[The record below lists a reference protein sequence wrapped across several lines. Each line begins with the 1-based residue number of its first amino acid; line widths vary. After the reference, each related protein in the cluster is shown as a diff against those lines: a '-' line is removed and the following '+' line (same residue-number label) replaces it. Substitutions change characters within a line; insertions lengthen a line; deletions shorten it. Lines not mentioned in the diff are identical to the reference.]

1 MNFIE
6 STQKTFNSIA
16 DTVFAKLQSGEEANL
31 NLNAEDSVFIRINN
45 NKVRQNTHVEQRT
58 ISMQFQKNTRTSKIT
73 FDITGESASDTARA
87 LEILEMAR
95 TECGLLPEDPK
106 QVPMR
111 NNGTSSNYIKGSL
124 LTHEE
129 MFEKLISPA
138 AGSDLAGLYCAGPR
152 VSANRNSAGQNHF
165 FATDSFFIDYS
176 LYMGEKAVKGIYAG
190 TTWNQDEY
198 AANLAQNKNQLKLM
212 DRPKK
217 VLPPGPYKVYLA
229 PGAVAEM
236 ASMFSWGAMSYSAY
250 KQGSSPLQKLADNE
264 KSLSPLFSMRE
275 NFSTGLTP
283 PFNSLGEVSAEKV
296 DLINQGQLKTFLIS
310 SGTAKEYG
318 VDGNLAGPSEGP
330 RALEIMP
337 GTLAKENILK
347 ELGTGVY
354 LSNLHYLNWSDRPTA
369 RITGMTRYACFW
381 VENGEIVAPIADMR
395 WDESLYEA
403 LGENLLAVT
412 NFQDIDPTIDTYN
425 SRAWGGKKLPGL
437 LIKDF
442 KFTL

>member
-6 STQKTFNSIA
+6 NTKNIFNALA
-16 DTVFAKLQSGEEANL
+16 DHLFAQLTDGEQANL
-31 NLNAEDSVFIRINN
+31 NLSAEESVFIRFNN
-45 NKVRQNTHVEQRT
+45 NKVRQNTHIEQRT
-58 ISMQFQKNTRTSKIT
+58 LTLQLQNNQRTAKLS
-73 FDITGESASDTARA
+73 FDITSDVTEDKQRVDEFLILARK
-87 LEILEMAR
+87 
-95 TECGLLPEDPK
+95 ECELLPVDPK
-106 QVPMR
+106 QVEMR
-111 NNGTSSNYIKGSL
+111 NNGTSNNYIKGHL

-129 MFEKLISPA
+129 MFAKITGPA
-138 AGSDLAGLYCAGPR
+138 EGSDLAGIYCAGPR
-152 VSANRNSAGQNHF
+152 VSASRNSAGQNHF

-176 LYMGEKAVKGIYAG
+176 LYHGEKAVKGTYAG

-198 AANLAQNKNQLKLM
+198 AANLALTKNQLKLM

-217 VLPPGPYKVYLA
+217 VLKPGAYKVYLA
-229 PGAVAEM
+229 PGAVAEL

-250 KQGSSPLQKLADNE
+250 KQGNSALQKLADKE
-264 KSLSPLFSMRE
+264 KSLSKLLSIRE
-275 NFSTGLTP
+275 NFATGLTP
-283 PFNSLGEVSAEKV
+283 PFNYLGEVSAEKV
-296 DLINQGQLKTFLIS
+296 ELINNGELKTFLIS
-310 SGTAKEYG
+310 SGSAKEYS
-318 VDGNLAGPSEGP
+318 VEGNLASPHEGP
-330 RALEIMP
+330 RAMEILP
-337 GTLAKENILK
+337 GSLKKDDILK

-395 WDESLYEA
+395 FDESLYEA

-412 NFQDIDPTIDTYN
+412 NFQEVDPSVDTYS
-425 SRAWGGKKLPGL
+425 SRSWGGKKLPGF